1 MKAQILDA
9 EALRAVTPAA
19 LVAFARGEGWT
30 RTETYGAHAD
40 VYAASGRPEIILP
53 RTDRLGD
60 YASVV
65 SRLLVEFAKAT
76 DQDELV
82 ARVLETWWHF

>member
-53 RTDRLGD
+53 R
-60 YASVV
+60 
-65 SRLLVEFAKAT
+65 
-76 DQDELV
+76 
-82 ARVLETWWHF
+82 